1 MSTVVPDGHHGT
13 YVEAGRFQV
22 QGPLGLHSKP
32 QVKNKE
38 HLLEVQSVKQLMN
51 EECECVHV
59 RVHLRVCII
68 KYISYVCVLEAG
80 REYGF
85 P

>member
-1 MSTVVPDGHHGT
+1 
-13 YVEAGRFQV
+13 
-22 QGPLGLHSKP
+22 
-32 QVKNKE
+32 
-38 HLLEVQSVKQLMN
+38 MN